1 MRASGTKTRQ
11 SSKRNAKPS
20 KPAAYQFSVVIEPD
34 EEGFHVFVPALPG
47 CHSFGESIEEA
58 RKNIIEAIELHVDGL
73 VENGLPVPVD
83 RVVTDRLVFG
93 A

>member
-1 MRASGTKTRQ
+1 MKASETLTRQ
-11 SSKRNAKPS
+11 PSKRNTKPS
-20 KPAAYQFSVVIEPD
+20 KPTAYQFSVVIEPD
-34 EEGFHVFVPALPG
+34 EEGYHVFVPALPG
-47 CHSFGESIEEA
+47 CHSFGETIDEA

-73 VENGLPVPVD
+73 VEHGLPVPVD